1 MNIYEV
7 TTEYFDSKTGEAD
20 SRTKTKIMAKN
31 SSEAAQIHFNYL
43 SQHHTENFKIV
54 NVTQMWCPRQPW
66 ETRNALL

>member
-43 SQHHTENFKIV
+43 SQRHNENFKIV
-54 NVTQMWCPRQPW
+54 NVTETYCEPQPW
-66 ETRNALL
+66 ERRNALL